1 MTEPQPETQAPA
13 TCWWHPDRQTGL
25 RCTRCERPAC
35 PECLREAAVGYQ
47 CIDCV
52 AAGRRE
58 DKARAAGHRSRGFRQ
73 RTVAGARVSRELLV
87 TPLLIAVNVLV
98 FVATVIQAQ
107 GLVGNS
113 AAQISNDGEL
123 WPPVV
128 AGGEWWRLI
137 TSGFLHDG
145 PFHLLMNMLA
155 LYFLGRELEVLLG
168 KARYSAL
175 YLLSLLGGS
184 AAVFVLG
191 RVDLPTLGASGAIY
205 GLLGGILVAAI
216 RLRVDLTFILVVIGI
231 NLVISFQVPN
241 ISWLAHL
248 GGFAVGAVV
257 TAALVYAPERV
268 RMPAQ
273 VGTMVAVAAALVA
286 LIVFRDA
293 QFGEVFCNPAGTSCG
308 WSGEVSRSAGG

>member
-1 MTEPQPETQAPA
+1 VVTEPQPETQAPA
-13 TCWWHPDRQTGL
+13 TCWWHPERQTGL

-52 AAGRRE
+52 AAGRRD
-58 DKARAAGHRSRGFRQ
+58 DKARAAGHRSLGFGQ
-73 RTVAGARVSRELLV
+73 RTVAGARVSRQLVV
-87 TPLLIAVNVLV
+87 TPLLIAVNALV
-98 FVATVIQAQ
+98 FVATVIQSQ
-107 GLVGNS
+107 SMVDNS
-113 AAQISNDGEL
+113 VAEISRDGVLFPLGIAA
-123 WPPVV
+123 
-128 AGGEWWRLI
+128 GEWWRLI

-168 KARYSAL
+168 KVRFSAL

-184 AAVFVLG
+184 AAVFLLG
-191 RVDLPTLGASGAIY
+191 HPEQPTLGASGAIY

-248 GGFAVGAVV
+248 GGFAVGAIITV
-257 TAALVYAPERV
+257 ALVYAPERLRTPV
-268 RMPAQ
+268 Q
-273 VGTMVAVAAALVA
+273 VGTMLAVSVALVA
-286 LIVFRDA
+286 LFVMRDA
-293 QFGEVFCNPAGTSCG
+293 QISAAVCEQTPAYCSQV
-308 WSGEVSRSAGG
+308 SG